1 MRPERPP
8 SSGMITIEEAIARI
22 PRWRAVKVSVAP
34 LSGGVTNL
42 NYRVE
47 AAGEIF
53 VVTLSSDDSAVL
65 GINRRLA
72 YESTI
77 VAGRTGVGPEVLN
90 FFPDQGIL
98 VTRFIVGR
106 RLTAAEMS
114 QPQVLARVLCSLR
127 RCHAGPSLP
136 GRFSAFRILDAYRR
150 VAHARGARL
159 PADAGEMHDR
169 IAAYDAVVTRSQDT
183 RPCHN
188 DLWEFNLLDDGTR
201 IRLIDW
207 EYAGMGTV
215 YFDLANFAMHN
226 RFTETQDD
234 ALLRAYFGSLSR
246 AQHARFKLFRIAAE
260 LREAMWAVVARTLKA
275 TAASGFDC
283 AGYAATH
290 FDRCREALADPRVV
304 AWLRAAA
311 SE

>member
-1 MRPERPP
+1 MP
-8 SSGMITIEEAIARI
+8 MTTIEEAIARI

-34 LSGGVTNL
+34 LGGGVTNL

-47 AAGEIF
+47 VAGEIF
-53 VVTLSSDDSAVL
+53 VVTLSSEDSALL

-72 YESTI
+72 YQSTI
-77 VAGRTGVGPEVLN
+77 VAGRTGVGPEVLD
-90 FFPDQGIL
+90 FFPDEGIL

-106 RLTAAEMS
+106 RLTAQDMS
-114 QPQVLARVLCSLR
+114 QPRVLARVLQSMR
-127 RCHAGPSLP
+127 RCHAGPALP
-136 GRFSAFRILDAYRR
+136 ARFSAFRILDAYRR
-150 VAHARGARL
+150 AAHARGARL
-159 PADAGEMHDR
+159 PPDAEQLYDR
-169 IAAYDAVVTRSQDT
+169 IAASEAAVTRSDDA

-188 DLWEFNLLDDGTR
+188 DLWEFNLLDDGKLIR
-201 IRLIDW
+201 IIDW

-215 YFDLANFAMHN
+215 YFDLANFAIHN

-234 ALLRAYFGSLSR
+234 ALLRAYLGSFSR
-246 AQHARFKLFRIAAE
+246 AQHARFKLLRIVAE
-260 LREAMWAVVARTLKA
+260 LREAMWAVVARTLEA

-304 AWLRAAA
+304 AWLRTAA